1 MNILGFGNKNKKTPK
16 KTTPQRVETPAYVTK
31 DDVKK
36 QVESYLREKE
46 LREHRKILWNNL
58 SKRQK
63 IKVLN
68 YLAAKRRINNG

>member
-1 MNILGFGNKNKKTPK
+1 MNILGFGNKKKPTQK
-16 KTTPQRVETPAYVTK
+16 YTQQRVETPAYVTN